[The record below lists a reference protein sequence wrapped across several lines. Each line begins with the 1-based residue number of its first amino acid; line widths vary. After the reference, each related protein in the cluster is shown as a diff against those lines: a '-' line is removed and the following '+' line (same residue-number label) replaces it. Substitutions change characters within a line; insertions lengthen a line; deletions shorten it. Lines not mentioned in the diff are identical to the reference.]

1 MILFI
6 AICTLFLTIVQA
18 CYNYKINT
26 SGLYLTGFLVPLCLG
41 VLLHYFSIVDDS
53 PFLLAIVYGH
63 FMPVLYLTGP
73 MLYFYVRSTLNDS
86 SRLSKWDG
94 IHFLPSIVGL
104 ISIFPYYF
112 ESFDSKLKIANNLIN
127 DPNYHLGLNI
137 SWLYDNSYNLLFRMV
152 LLTFYVLIS
161 FIILIRFHWKK
172 KSELTFNQKGIV
184 LKWLYAV
191 LLLVGICTFSYLALT
206 VDFFNGKLDSRS
218 NINTLN
224 INYFFGVSFSLIP
237 VLLIVFPQVLYGIP
251 AVSSIQKNRPE
262 IQKASKNATKKVEED
277 EEEVLNKL
285 AEMVLNYMRNEK
297 PFTDPNFSLE
307 DLSRSMDI
315 QKHHLYYCFNTV
327 LNSRFT
333 SIRAQM
339 RVEYAKECL
348 LTGNLEQ
355 LSMEGI
361 WTKAGFSSR
370 TSFFGSFKE
379 FTGVTPT
386 EFIKINQLEAIDKEV
401 N

>member
-1 MILFI
+1 MILFVS
-6 AICTLFLTIVQA
+6 ICTLLLTVVQGY
-18 CYNYKINT
+18 YNYKINT
-26 SGLYLTGFLVPLCLG
+26 SWLYLTGFLVPLSVG
-41 VLLHYFSIVDDS
+41 VLLHYFSIIDDS

-73 MLYFYVRSTLNDS
+73 MLYFYVRSTLKDS
-86 SRLSKWDG
+86 SQLSKWDI
-94 IHFLPSIVGL
+94 IHFLPSIIGL

-112 ESFDSKLKIANNLIN
+112 ESFDSKLEIANNLIN
-127 DPNYHLGLNI
+127 NPNYHLILNI

-152 LLTFYVLIS
+152 LLLLYVLVS
-161 FIILIRFHWKK
+161 MILVIRFHWNK
-172 KSELTFNQKGIV
+172 KSEITFNQKRIA
-184 LKWLYAV
+184 LKWLYAI
-191 LLLVGICTFSYLALT
+191 LLLMSICTISYLVLT
-206 VDFFNGKLDSRS
+206 VDFINGKLDSRDT
-218 NINTLN
+218 INTLD

-237 VLLIVFPQVLYGIP
+237 VLLIIFPQVLYGIP
-251 AVSSIQKNRPE
+251 LINYIQKPSPE
-262 IQKASKNATKKVEED
+262 IQKATKTVTKKVD
-277 EEEVLNKL
+277 EEEEEIVKNL
-285 AEMVLNYMRNEK
+285 AAMVLEYMRTEK

-307 DLSRSMDI
+307 DLSKSMDI

-327 LNSRFT
+327 LNSKFT
-333 SIRAQM
+333 TIRAQM

-386 EFIKINQLEAIDKEV
+386 EFIKINELEARD

>member
-1 MILFI
+1 MILFVS
-6 AICTLFLTIVQA
+6 ICTLLLTVVQA

-26 SGLYLTGFLVPLCLG
+26 SGLYLTGFLVPLCIG
-41 VLLHYFSIVDDS
+41 VLLHYFSIIDHS

-86 SRLSKWDG
+86 SQLSKWDI
-94 IHFLPSIVGL
+94 IHFLPSIIGL

-112 ESFDSKLKIANNLIN
+112 ESFDSKLEIANNLIN
-127 DPNYHLGLNI
+127 NPNYHLNLNI

-152 LLTFYVLIS
+152 FLSLYVLVS
-161 FIILIRFHWKK
+161 MILVIRFHWNK
-172 KSELTFNQKGIV
+172 KSEITFNQKRIA
-184 LKWLYAV
+184 LKWLYAI
-191 LLLVGICTFSYLALT
+191 LLLMSICTISYLVLT
-206 VDFFNGKLDSRS
+206 VDFINGKLDSRD
-218 NINTLN
+218 NINTLD

-237 VLLIVFPQVLYGIP
+237 VLLIIFPQVLYGIP
-251 AVSSIQKNRPE
+251 LINYIQKPSPE
-262 IQKASKNATKKVEED
+262 IQKATKTVTKKVD
-277 EEEVLNKL
+277 EEEEEIVKNL
-285 AEMVLNYMRNEK
+285 AAMVLEYMRTEK

-307 DLSRSMDI
+307 DLSKSMDI

-333 SIRAQM
+333 TIRAQM

-386 EFIKINQLEAIDKEV
+386 EFIKINELEARD